1 MCYKPFE
8 ENGRKMAL
16 NFLLAELMHNVY
28 GRFHFVH
35 LKWKLQVVIF
45 LQLTTPPPPI
55 TVVGVILCLLYLFLR
70 NLVWEYTQIIISVSS
85 LWGKPLFN
93 TRGKIIF

>member
-45 LQLTTPPPPI
+45 LQLTTPSPHNSGGSYTLPP
-55 TVVGVILCLLYLFLR
+55 VF
-70 NLVWEYTQIIISVSS
+70 ISKKSS
-85 LWGKPLFN
+85 LGIHPNNNFGFLSMGETAF
-93 TRGKIIF
+93 